1 MSSYERKVLGQI
13 RDFLLQESLNQAKQ
27 FSQMQF
33 TLNRLEK
40 LMSTTSTVVQSILDN
55 TAKTIS
61 DLGIATT
68 DLKQLLADQA
78 TAITTLQ
85 QLVAAGT
92 ASPQFTADQLT
103 GLQASSTS
111 VLAAVDTLDAAIKAA
126 DVSLTAANAP
136 AAPAAPADPAPVAAD
151 PAAPAAA
158 DPAAAAPAAT
168 STLTP
173 GGVLVHGQT
182 DPNAP
187 AT

>member
-78 TAITTLQ
+78 TAITALQ
-85 QLVAAGT
+85 QQIAADET
-92 ASPQFTADQLT
+92 AVVTPDQLT
-103 GLQASSTS
+103 TLSNATATALQG
-111 VLAAVDTLDAAIKAA
+111 VDALDAAIKTA
-126 DVSLTAANAP
+126 DASLTAASAP

-173 GGVLVHGQT
+173 GGVLVHGQP